1 MSPAPRSET
10 GNNETPGLSRP
21 DALADEVSAFL
32 RLCTSRYYFNSRWD
46 NVLNIMG
53 ILLSVAII
61 ASGAFGMSKLTT
73 ILGGLVA
80 AIVTAQR
87 AFPFGSRGQ
96 FYRVL
101 IGQTT
106 NLLTDIKLGL
116 PVATAAATLKT
127 LRLDFAQQLPRGS
140 SFRTDTETATEKP

>member
-1 MSPAPRSET
+1 MATISNSLPGGTSSPADTNALLAEV
-10 GNNETPGLSRP
+10 N
-21 DALADEVSAFL
+21 AFLADCQHRLAFN
-32 RLCTSRYYFNSRWD
+32 TRWD
-46 NVLNIMG
+46 NLLNVAG

-61 ASGAFGMSKLTT
+61 ASGAFEMSRLTT

-87 AFPFGSRGQ
+87 AFPFGPRAQ

-101 IGQTT
+101 VGQTA
-106 NLLTDIKLGL
+106 NLITDVRAGAQPSTI
-116 PVATAAATLKT
+116 ATTLKS

-140 SFRTDTETATEKP
+140 SFKTDETEKE

>member
-1 MSPAPRSET
+1 MATVSAPLYGSFDSSGVSGT
-10 GNNETPGLSRP
+10 
-21 DALADEVSAFL
+21 DALLAEVKAFHKDCQQ
-32 RLCTSRYYFNSRWD
+32 RLDFNVRWD
-46 NVLNIMG
+46 NVLNISG

-61 ASGAFGMSKLTT
+61 TSGAFAMSRLTT

-87 AFPFGSRGQ
+87 AFPFGSRVQ

-101 IGQTT
+101 VGQTE
-106 NLLTDIKLGL
+106 NLMTDIRGGAPL
-116 PVATAAATLKT
+116 ATAATTLKS

-140 SFRTDTETATEKP
+140 SFNTDDSQRH